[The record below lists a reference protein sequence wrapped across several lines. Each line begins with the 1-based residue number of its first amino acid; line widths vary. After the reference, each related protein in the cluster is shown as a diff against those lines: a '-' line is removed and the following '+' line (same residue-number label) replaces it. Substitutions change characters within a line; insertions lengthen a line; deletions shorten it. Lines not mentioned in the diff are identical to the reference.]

1 MKLLIDHNNEI
12 IFKTTK
18 SIEQVKLYL
27 EELYDNDITKLID
40 ILVGIDEI
48 DIYNYCAI
56 DYDHK
61 QLYIYGDD
69 GIITVEI
76 LELSKINKL

>member
-27 EELYDNDITKLID
+27 EELYDNDITKFID
-40 ILVGIDEI
+40 IFDGIDEI
-48 DIYNYCAI
+48 DIMVY
-56 DYDHK
+56 
-61 QLYIYGDD
+61 
-69 GIITVEI
+69 
-76 LELSKINKL
+76 LELFI